1 MIPTSIQLKL
11 LYGKREPN
19 EHGNGFL
26 NVPTE
31 EVHKMGLCV
40 ADLMELSPSIF
51 DGTDGKSC
59 VFVTTGLE
67 KACGIYRRT
76 TGK

>member
-1 MIPTSIQLKL
+1 MIPTKIQLHL

-19 EHGNGFL
+19 EYGNAFC

-31 EVHKMGLCV
+31 EVRKMGLTV
-40 ADLMELSPSIF
+40 ADLTELPATIF
-51 DGTDGKSC
+51 DGTDGNSC

-67 KACGIYRRT
+67 KACGIYK
-76 TGK
+76 GKGK